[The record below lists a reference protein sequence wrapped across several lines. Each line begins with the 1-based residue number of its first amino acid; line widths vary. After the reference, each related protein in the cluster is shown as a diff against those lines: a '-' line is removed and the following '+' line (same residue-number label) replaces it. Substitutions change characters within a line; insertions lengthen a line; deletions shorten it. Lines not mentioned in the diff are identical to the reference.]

1 MINGLIFQWMDDM
14 YIVDWVEGLV
24 DVWADKWM
32 DRTSGMKTMAARL
45 RSDMIIVLKDIFL
58 LVVSIIRMTYFV
70 CYDNYTPL

>member
-1 MINGLIFQWMDDM
+1 MFM
-14 YIVDWVEGLV
+14 VDWMEGLV
-24 DVWADKWM
+24 DVWEDKWM

-70 CYDNYTPL
+70 CPSL